1 MTIDL
6 SGAYDLALLE
16 QPLTDDWYYFVL
28 TNNNFAFGQ
37 DWHCTVEFAEPVEN
51 VTAPGISPEADETIL
66 AGMAEPLRAYFETVS
81 MEPQARRDLTDA
93 YVEAYTRLL
102 SEVNGTVVSSVS
114 PVLLGNRLSCEVPC
128 LHVADP
134 NEGVIFDDTVPAG
147 EQCQLVGVQ
156 WYSMDAGFKLLAT
169 EGEHALVLSAHL
181 PQKRYPDA
189 FTELPLFY
197 LFTYEKAAVNDESYA
212 FIYGKLLS
220 FIDVEQYKV
229 YEDEQYV
236 CYEVSEL
243 IYSDWEEQ
251 AEALAAQRPDT
262 CWDAQIRQRVENIYR
277 YYKENLGGLLEY
289 R

>member
-134 NEGVIFDDTVPAG
+134 NEGVIFDDSVPAG
-147 EQCQLVGVQ
+147 EQCQLVGVL
-156 WYSMDAGFKLLAT
+156 WYSMDAGFKILAT
-169 EGEHALVLSAHL
+169 MNNMFAM
-181 PQKRYPDA
+181 R
-189 FTELPLFY
+189 
-197 LFTYEKAAVNDESYA
+197 
-212 FIYGKLLS
+212 
-220 FIDVEQYKV
+220 
-229 YEDEQYV
+229 
-236 CYEVSEL
+236 
-243 IYSDWEEQ
+243 
-251 AEALAAQRPDT
+251 
-262 CWDAQIRQRVENIYR
+262 
-277 YYKENLGGLLEY
+277 
-289 R
+289 